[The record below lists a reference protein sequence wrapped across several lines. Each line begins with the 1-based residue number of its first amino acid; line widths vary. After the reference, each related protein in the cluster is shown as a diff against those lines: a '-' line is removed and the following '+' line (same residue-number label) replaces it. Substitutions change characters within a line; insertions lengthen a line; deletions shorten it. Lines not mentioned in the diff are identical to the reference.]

1 MAIDLETYENARKFV
16 LEIQNSG
23 WGLNAV
29 SLGYYHSLLS
39 ISGSSTSSEIEP
51 EMQEK
56 TQLSPGL
63 VRISVGFMGGLE
75 NQIDAFKKAV
85 KSI

>member
-16 LEIQNSG
+16 MAIQNNG

-56 TQLSPGL
+56 TQLSQGL
-63 VRISVGFMGGLE
+63 VRISVGFLGSLE
-75 NQIDAFKKAV
+75 NQAEGFYDAL